1 MADSNNNRSSD
12 AMNRFRALEA
22 ALRKQ
27 HREKERTARV
37 LPKQP
42 TCEKSH
48 KQKIEEEKTRRGNVS
63 ISLNHSAGPVNTLHR
78 LGAYVRRTGP
88 YKLPPAGASRIREPS
103 IHDWLF
109 VGVAYVA
116 MVVLAALSI
125 PHNQRSSGPPP
136 QQASPPSLPETS
148 FARPSGAYSS
158 GAYSSGPS
166 DAHSPRPGVDERIFP
181 TFDTFVTARQESLQ
195 STYDL
200 PTGDLAPVTQEDL
213 EGVKAAV
220 KAFNIIGAELINAK
234 ANARARLCS
243 FDVNRGSNHYLI
255 KVEGIGQEASV
266 NLTKTLDRSLINL
279 GGEATRFEATKSIET
294 ILKKSSREA
303 CYYLSNIIKETA
315 SPTPP
320 LQMTIK

>member
-1 MADSNNNRSSD
+1 MADSNNDRSSD
-12 AMNRFRALEA
+12 AMNRFRAIEA

-37 LPKQP
+37 LHKQP
-42 TCEKSH
+42 TYEKSH

-63 ISLNHSAGPVNTLHR
+63 VSLNHSAGPVNTLRR
-78 LGAYVRRTGP
+78 LDTYVRRTGP
-88 YKLPPAGASRIREPS
+88 YKLPPAGASRTGEPS

-109 VGVAYVA
+109 VGVVYVA

-125 PHNQRSSGPPP
+125 PHVQRSSGSPP
-136 QQASPPSLPETS
+136 QQAAPPSLPETS

-166 DAHSPRPGVDERIFP
+166 DARSSRPGVDERIFP

-195 STYDL
+195 PTYDL
-200 PTGDLAPVTQEDL
+200 PTGDLVPVTQEDL

-220 KAFNIIGAELINAK
+220 KAFSIIGAELINAK
-234 ANARARLCS
+234 ANTRARLCE
-243 FDVNRGSNHYLI
+243 FDVNRDSNYYVI

-266 NLTKTLDRSLINL
+266 NLTKTLYKSLINL
-279 GGEATRFEATKSIET
+279 GVEATRLEATKSIET

-303 CYYLSNIIKETA
+303 CYYLINIIKETA

-320 LQMTIK
+320 LQRTIK